1 MIQSLADEEHAGE
14 VENYVYLNK
23 SESDKVKREKTD
35 QELALQVWDVK
46 HRDNKQHTLIRY

>member
-1 MIQSLADEEHAGE
+1 MLSVQQARPCFIPVIQSLADEEHAGE

-35 QELALQVWDVK
+35 QELALHV
-46 HRDNKQHTLIRY
+46 